1 MAFFTLEDVK
11 IGFNFFCVVYGIGTL
26 GIPAS
31 FARAGPVYATI
42 ALLLMGLVNISSCV
56 ALSKVMLAAPK
67 NVKTYI
73 DVGEWVA
80 GQPGRYAVLIAQW
93 GVCLLVP
100 CAFLVLGGT
109 LLDGIAPD
117 AFKPEV
123 WSVIMAGALLPVV
136 LTPTMKEGSVT
147 ALVGCL
153 GTLFADGIA
162 IYVVADKI
170 GDHPPV
176 ISPDHN
182 FKEITTMFGNL
193 ALAYSAAVMVPELQ
207 REHSQPARMPRVV
220 ACTMTFTAC
229 LFLIIG
235 LTAYSYVGCQVPGNL
250 LFAINGAAL
259 NLKASRGSVVLA
271 YLSMQVHMAIAF
283 AVILNP
289 VLYLAERTILGMHKR
304 PVIESS
310 DDLEA
315 AAAVSAEYYEKSLT
329 PQGGVDSEKEGA
341 LTTSP
346 STTSVESDQREHEA
360 DEALRSEYRGAGR
373 VLKYVVLRITIVALL
388 LVCAILFKDHFLDI
402 TDFVG
407 ASAITLGG
415 IILPIVF
422 YIKVYWSTTPVWQ
435 KVVALVVILFCGAT
449 GSYVTYLSG
458 KALFTNVAASPPFG
472 FCPAKY
478 QHVVYTNATYYG
490 Y

>member
-1 MAFFTLEDVK
+1 MPFFTREDFK

-31 FARAGPVYATI
+31 FARAGPAFAVV
-42 ALLLMGLVNISSCV
+42 ALLVMGLVNITSCV

-80 GQPGRYAVLIAQW
+80 GQPGRYAVLISQF

-147 ALVGCL
+147 ALVGCF
-153 GTLFADGIA
+153 GTLLADGIA
-162 IYVVADKI
+162 LYVVADKI
-170 GDHPPV
+170 GSHPSV
-176 ISPDHN
+176 IAPDFI
-182 FKEITTMFGNL
+182 FKEVATMFGNL

-207 REHSQPARMPRVV
+207 REHSQPTRMPRVV
-220 ACTMTFTAC
+220 ACTMIFTAC
-229 LFLIIG
+229 LFLTIG
-235 LTAYSYVGCQVPGNL
+235 LTAYSFVGCQIPGNL

-259 NLKASRGSVVLA
+259 NLNASRGSVVLA
-271 YLSMQVHMAIAF
+271 YLCMQVHMAIAF

-304 PVIESS
+304 PQLVFADE
-310 DDLEA
+310 EA
-315 AAAVSAEYYEKSLT
+315 PEAVDSAFYEKALT
-329 PQGGVDSEKEGA
+329 PTGGLSDKDGVV
-341 LTTSP
+341 TTSQ
-346 STTSVESDQREHEA
+346 SVTSVAESDQREFEA
-360 DEALRSEYRGAGR
+360 DEALRSEYRGAGV
-373 VLKYVVLRITIVALL
+373 VLKFVVLRITIVALL

-407 ASAITLGG
+407 ASAITVGG
-415 IILPIVF
+415 IILPIAFYFKVF
-422 YIKVYWSTTPVWQ
+422 WASTPLYQ
-435 KVVALVVILFCGAT
+435 KVVALIVILFCATTGA
-449 GSYVTYLSG
+449 YVTYISG
-458 KALFTNVAASPPFG
+458 KALFTSTSGSASFPY
-472 FCPAKY
+472 CPVEY
-478 QHVVYTNATYYG
+478 SEIVYTNATHFG
-490 Y
+490 H

>member
-1 MAFFTLEDVK
+1 
-11 IGFNFFCVVYGIGTL
+11 
-26 GIPAS
+26 
-31 FARAGPVYATI
+31 
-42 ALLLMGLVNISSCV
+42 MGLVNISSCV

-147 ALVGCL
+147 ALIGCL

-176 ISPDHN
+176 IGPDHN
-182 FKEITTMFGNL
+182 FKEVTTMFGNL

-259 NLKASRGSVVLA
+259 NLNASRGSVVLA

-304 PVIESS
+304 PVLQAAVA
-310 DDLEA
+310 DDLEGA
-315 AAAVSAEYYEKSLT
+315 YEKSLT
-329 PQGGVDSEKEGA
+329 PNGVDSEKEGA

-360 DEALRSEYRGAGR
+360 DEALRSEYRGTGR
-373 VLKYVVLRITIVALL
+373 VLKYVALRITIVALL

-415 IILPIVF
+415 IILPIVRR
-422 YIKVYWSTTPVWQ
+422 WRWW
-435 KVVALVVILFCGAT
+435 
-449 GSYVTYLSG
+449 
-458 KALFTNVAASPPFG
+458 
-472 FCPAKY
+472 
-478 QHVVYTNATYYG
+478 
-490 Y
+490 